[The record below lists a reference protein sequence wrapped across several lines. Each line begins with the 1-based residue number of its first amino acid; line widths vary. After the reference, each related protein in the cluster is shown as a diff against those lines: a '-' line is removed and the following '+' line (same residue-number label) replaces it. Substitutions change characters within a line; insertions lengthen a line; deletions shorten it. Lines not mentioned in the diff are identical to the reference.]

1 MTLAPQSGPV
11 EPSGTAA
18 RDENVMSPIRA
29 AILVAALMAALA
41 LSFMDRQI
49 LSLLVEPIKADL
61 NISDTSFGM
70 LQGLAFAVFYIGFG
84 IPLGRLADRGSR
96 RNLIIFGIAL
106 WSLMTMACGSAGSF
120 AALFA
125 WRAGVG
131 IGEAALSPAAYSMI
145 TDAVPKRRLSLALG
159 AYNMG
164 VYLGSGLALVVGG
177 ALLNLFTR
185 TEVDLAM
192 LRDVAPWRLV
202 FVAVGLPGL
211 VLAGLMLLIREP
223 RRTHFEAGASD
234 TLPSIAETLAF
245 IGREWRLFA
254 SLILGFACHNTAL
267 YALLSW
273 IPAFLGRHYD
283 LGPADI
289 GAALGLATMV
299 GGGLGLIIG
308 GIISDRLFAAGRGD
322 TPFLVGMLSMT
333 GIAVATI
340 WTIFAGDARTSSFAF
355 GLVMVFVALPIGA
368 AAAALQLVV
377 PNRFRGQI
385 SALYLICISLAGL
398 TIGPIGPPLIS
409 DLVFHNPARIGE
421 AIAITVVCAAMLSIL
436 LFLIGRPAYARRY
449 AAIHL
454 NNTSASG
461 DPS

>member
-1 MTLAPQSGPV
+1 VNRPPTVAEEAGRD
-11 EPSGTAA
+11 GAA
-18 RDENVMSPIRA
+18 MSPLRA
-29 AILVAALMAALA
+29 LILVIALMAALA

-61 NISDTSFGM
+61 AISDTRFGM
-70 LQGLAFAVFYIGFG
+70 LQGLAFAIFYIGFG

-96 RNLIIFGIAL
+96 RNLVVFGIAL
-106 WSLMTMACGSAGSF
+106 WSLMTMACGTAGSF

-131 IGEAALSPAAYSMI
+131 IGEATLSPAAYSMI
-145 TDAVPKRRLSLALG
+145 ADAVPKRRLSLALG

-164 VYLGSGLALVVGG
+164 VYLGSGLALLVGG
-177 ALLNLFTR
+177 ALLDLFMRAELNL
-185 TEVDLAM
+185 AA

-202 FVAVGLPGL
+202 FLAVGLPGL

-223 RRTHFEAGASD
+223 RRTHFEAGAAD
-234 TLPSIAETLAF
+234 VLPSIAETVRF
-245 IGREWRLFA
+245 IRDEWRLFA

-273 IPAFLGRHYD
+273 IPAFLGRHYH
-283 LGPADI
+283 LAPAGV
-289 GAALGLATMV
+289 GAALGLATMA

-308 GIISDRLFAAGRGD
+308 GVLSDRLFSAGRGD
-322 TPFLVGMLSMT
+322 TPLLVGMLSMI
-333 GIAVATI
+333 GIAVATV
-340 WTIFAGDARTSSFAF
+340 WMIFAGSAGASSVAF
-355 GLVMVFVALPIGA
+355 GVVMLFVALPIGA

-377 PNRFRGQI
+377 PNRYRGQI

-398 TIGPIGPPLIS
+398 TIGPIGPPLIG
-409 DLVFHNPARIGE
+409 DLVFHDPARIGE
-421 AIAITVVCAAMLSIL
+421 AIALTVVCAAILSIL
-436 LFLIGRPAYARRY
+436 LFLAGRPAYARRY

-454 NNTSASG
+454 TNTAPSG